1 MALPSRSYTDLSF
14 TCKINPIK
22 KDLTLLKDENAI
34 KRALINLF
42 LYKKGEKPFEPTFGS
57 AIPEYLFEVFDF
69 ATAALISDEVTRL
82 IQTFEPRVTLQDLE
96 VVPDFDTNEYEI
108 AIAYTIPNNAQRF
121 DITLNLS
128 SPAP

>member
-22 KDLTLLKDENAI
+22 KDLTLLKDENAV

-42 LYKKGEKPFEPTFGS
+42 MYRRGEKPFNPTFGS
-57 AIPEYLFEVFDF
+57 SIPDYLFEIFDF
-69 ATAALISDEVTRL
+69 ATAALITDEVTRL
-82 IQTFEPRVTLQDLE
+82 IQTFEPRVTLQDLN